1 MSTLDVKDIENGPG
15 RRVEEDGGMWE
26 NDIVKTPSV
35 EKDPFGNEAVGEV
48 HYKTLDWWQSG
59 MLMIAETVSLGV
71 LSLPATVAEVGL
83 IPYAISA
90 IILIVGMGIIA
101 TYSGYVIGQFRA
113 RYPFI
118 HSMADAGE
126 VLCGRYG
133 RMFTEFAQLVFFMF
147 ASGSHLVTFTVM
159 MNTLTNHGTCSVVFG
174 VVGLVLSFAC
184 SLPRTMKNV
193 SWLAVTSFIS
203 IFSAVLITM
212 IGVAVEHP
220 NPPPM
225 QLTRSTSFVKGFSA
239 VTNIA
244 FAYCGHPA
252 FFGFIAEMKDPKDFP
267 KSLCMLQG
275 FEIVFY
281 TVASAVIY
289 RYAGQNVTSPALGS
303 AGIVVRKVA
312 YGIAIP
318 TIVIAGVVLGHVA
331 IKNVYVRLFRGTDVM
346 HKRSALGVGA
356 WIGLAAGYWI
366 IAWVIAE
373 AIPVFSDLVSLVSAL
388 FASWFSFGLPGVFWL
403 YMYWGNYF
411 TSVRKTLLTLANLAL
426 FGIGATICVCGLWV
440 SGLSISSDS
449 SGSSF
454 SCANNA

>member
-1 MSTLDVKDIENGPG
+1 MSSPEVKDIEYGSGVPSDPEAWDTDLKAPA
-15 RRVEEDGGMWE
+15 EEQ
-26 NDIVKTPSV
+26 
-35 EKDPFGNEAVGEV
+35 DPFGAEHGEV
-48 HYKTLDWWQSG
+48 QYKTLDWWQSG
-59 MLMIAETVSLGV
+59 FLMIAETVSLGV
-71 LSLPATVAEVGL
+71 LSLPSTVATVGL
-83 IPYAISA
+83 IPA
-90 IILIVGMGIIA
+90 IILIVGLGVVA

-126 VLCGRYG
+126 VLMGKPGRI
-133 RMFTEFAQLVFFMF
+133 FIEVAQLLFFMF

-174 VVGLVLSFAC
+174 VVGLVLSFIC

-193 SWLAVTSFIS
+193 SWFAIACFIS

-212 IGVAVEHP
+212 IGVGVEHP
-220 NPPPM
+220 STEPM
-225 QLTRSTSFVKGFSA
+225 QLTRKTSFVNGFSA
-239 VTNIA
+239 VTNIG

-252 FFGFIAEMKDPKDFP
+252 FFGFIAEMKNPKDFP
-267 KSLCMLQG
+267 KSLCMLQA
-275 FEIVFY
+275 FEIVLY

-289 RYAGQNVTSPALGS
+289 RYAGQDVKSPALGS
-303 AGIVVRKVA
+303 AGPVVRKVA
-312 YGIAIP
+312 YGVAIP
-318 TIVIAGVVLGHVA
+318 TIVVAGVVLGHVA

-346 HKRSALGVGA
+346 HKRSAKGIGA

-373 AIPVFSDLVSLVSAL
+373 AIPVFSNLVSLVCAL

-403 YMYWGNYF
+403 YLYYGNYF
-411 TSVRKTLLTLANLAL
+411 SSWRKTLLTMANVGL
-426 FGIGATICVCGLWV
+426 FLIGATICVCGLWV
-440 SGLSISSDS
+440 SGVAIHDDS

>member
-1 MSTLDVKDIENGPG
+1 
-15 RRVEEDGGMWE
+15 
-26 NDIVKTPSV
+26 
-35 EKDPFGNEAVGEV
+35 
-48 HYKTLDWWQSG
+48 
-59 MLMIAETVSLGV
+59 
-71 LSLPATVAEVGL
+71 
-83 IPYAISA
+83 
-90 IILIVGMGIIA
+90 
-101 TYSGYVIGQFRA
+101 
-113 RYPFI
+113 
-118 HSMADAGE
+118 
-126 VLCGRYG
+126 
-133 RMFTEFAQLVFFMF
+133 
-147 ASGSHLVTFTVM
+147 
-159 MNTLTNHGTCSVVFG
+159 
-174 VVGLVLSFAC
+174 
-184 SLPRTMKNV
+184 
-193 SWLAVTSFIS
+193 
-203 IFSAVLITM
+203 
-212 IGVAVEHP
+212 
-220 NPPPM
+220 
-225 QLTRSTSFVKGFSA
+225 
-239 VTNIA
+239 
-244 FAYCGHPA
+244 
-252 FFGFIAEMKDPKDFP
+252 MKDPKDFP

-388 FASWFSFGLPGVFWL
+388 FASWFSCEYSIHHRCVLGPMSWSLTNLLVGLPGVFWL

-411 TSVRKTLLTLANLAL
+411 TSVRKTLLTLANVAL